1 MDVWCE
7 AMREDRMVLLCRGGG
22 ESADVE
28 DGSVR
33 MRRALVSGESSD
45 AVCEGETRRVFHCA
59 KTLGNFSWKPNGK
72 VHTRTHT
79 HKHMLIQGHTSKVK
93 KARNIRVKKQRKAR
107 RITRFFKKN

>member
-7 AMREDRMVLLCRGGG
+7 AMREDRMVLLCGGGG
-22 ESADVE
+22 ESANVE

-33 MRRALVSGESSD
+33 MRRALVGGESSD

-59 KTLGNFSWKPNGK
+59 KTLGNFSRKPNDK
-72 VHTRTHT
+72 VHTHTHT
-79 HKHMLIQGHTSKVK
+79 LKHTLIQGYANKVK
-93 KARNIRVKKQRKAR
+93 KARNIRVKKQRKAG